1 MEIKKVKHYICKR
14 CGESG
19 TRKMIRKHLREEHM
33 VRGLRKDSV
42 GKKLDSQLTANT
54 IVKEIE

>member
-1 MEIKKVKHYICKR
+1 
-14 CGESG
+14 
-19 TRKMIRKHLREEHM
+19 MIRKHLREEHM

-54 IVKEIE
+54 IVKEIEWNNKQKNSNMKK